1 MGHSA
6 MPTPCKKIYKR
17 EGDQSNT
24 PRAKQGYYLASV
36 YLTSTK
42 TQINVCFFV
51 INFALFFNLKKP
63 FWLHCACGH
72 SERFYKTS
80 GRHCITY
87 QKTTKEK

>member
-51 INFALFFNLKKP
+51 INFALFFNL
-63 FWLHCACGH
+63 
-72 SERFYKTS
+72 RKTFLVTLCLRS
-80 GRHCITY
+80 LGEIL
-87 QKTTKEK
+87 